1 MKKGLLLIHV
11 LMMVLLMGCHSSSD
25 YILVDDYNY
34 SPNSAVMQTMYPDS
48 IVVLSKEKSTYYLR
62 LYKIIDEQFI
72 YQNKVELPKINE
84 KFQIESYQICEGY
97 ISYVTIN
104 SNGFQ
109 RNFRSVKRISFGGT
123 HYALE
128 ETYGQFE
135 SYIQPNCFGQNNP
148 CFFNRHGDFSG
159 SPYDDYVIQDQYVTS
174 QSLIYNNRFYT
185 EHWATMG
192 NNENSVFYILAT
204 YLSGLYLIKIQMV
217 HKQIIYE
224 VTNLDFGVQSAVFL
238 DRKDSI
244 FFVKMNQEYMLL
256 NADLEVYGQGTLSG
270 IFNNHRDYLTSN
282 LNVIE
287 TDTNYYIFDNINLV
301 ETVIKIPETNYLHYY
316 IVRQESSYDF
326 ITYTYKN
333 NELKLNHHIFLKN
346 T

>member
-1 MKKGLLLIHV
+1 
-11 LMMVLLMGCHSSSD
+11 MVLLMGCHSNPD
-25 YILVDDYNY
+25 YVLIIDDNY
-34 SPNSAVMQTMYPDS
+34 SVNSELMHILYPNNT
-48 IVVLSKEKSTYYLR
+48 VVLSKEKNKYYLR
-62 LYKIIDEQFI
+62 LYKVIDEQFI

-84 KFQIESYQICEGY
+84 KFQIESYQICKGY

-123 HYALE
+123 YYALE

-135 SYIQPNCFGQNNP
+135 SYIQPNCFGLNNP

-174 QSLIYNNRFYT
+174 QSLIYNDRFNT
-185 EHWATMG
+185 DNWATIG

-217 HKQIIYE
+217 HTQIIYE
-224 VTNLDFGVQSAVFL
+224 VTNLDFGVQSAVFF

-244 FFVKMNQEYMLL
+244 FVVKMNQEYQLL
-256 NADLEVYGQGTLSG
+256 NADLEVYGHGTLSG

-287 TDTNYYIFDNINLV
+287 TDTNYYIFDNRNLV
-301 ETVIKIPETNYLHYY
+301 ETVIKTPETNYLHYY

-326 ITYTYKN
+326 ITYTFKN